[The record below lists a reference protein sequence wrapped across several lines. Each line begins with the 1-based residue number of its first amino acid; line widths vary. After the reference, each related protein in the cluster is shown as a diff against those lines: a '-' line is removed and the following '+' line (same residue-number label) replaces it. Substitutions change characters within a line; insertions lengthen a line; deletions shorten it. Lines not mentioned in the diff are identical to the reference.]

1 MTEGEALIHL
11 RVPAAT
17 KARWVRESRAAGMR
31 LTDWI
36 VARIDGQ
43 KGEKTMIRTQYT
55 IRPTVLTTDT
65 RAAADA
71 CNRELMAAGDTYSRE
86 AAEEKIKECAPS
98 LREWLT
104 IEAEDVEAW
113 EAWEDG
119 ARDDAV
125 RFIIPAGGV
134 VDIAEAGAA
143 ALGVDV
149 SERLNV
155 DRV

>member
-1 MTEGEALIHL
+1 MTGSDALIHL

-43 KGEKTMIRTQYT
+43 KGETMIQYT
-55 IRPTVLTTDT
+55 IRPTVMTVDT

-71 CNRELMAAGDTYSRE
+71 CNRELASAGDTFDRC
-86 AAEEKIKECAPS
+86 AVEEKLAECAPS

-104 IEAEDVEAW
+104 IDAEEIEVE
-113 EAWEDG
+113 E
-119 ARDDAV
+119 
-125 RFIIPAGGV
+125 
-134 VDIAEAGAA
+134 
-143 ALGVDV
+143 
-149 SERLNV
+149 
-155 DRV
+155 

>member
-1 MTEGEALIHL
+1 MIDASIHL
-11 RVPAAT
+11 RVPAAV

-55 IRPTVLTTDT
+55 IRPTVMTVDA

-71 CNRELMAAGDTYSRE
+71 CNLELMAAGDTYSLR
-86 AAEEKIKECAPS
+86 AAEEKVEECAVS
-98 LREWLT
+98 LRDALK
-104 IEAEDVEAW
+104 IEGADYEVW
-113 EAWEDG
+113 RAWEDG
-119 ARDDAV
+119 EKDDAV
-125 RFIIPAGGV
+125 EFLVPLDGKAHDV
-134 VDIAEAGAA
+134 ADMGAS

-149 SERLNV
+149 SEQLNV
-155 DRV
+155 EAV

>member
-1 MTEGEALIHL
+1 MSDALIHL
-11 RVPAAT
+11 RVPAEQ

-71 CNRELMAAGDTYSRE
+71 CNRELASAGDTFDRR
-86 AAEEKIKECAPS
+86 AVEKKLAECAPG
-98 LREWLT
+98 LREWLSIDAEE
-104 IEAEDVEAW
+104 IEVE
-113 EAWEDG
+113 E
-119 ARDDAV
+119 
-125 RFIIPAGGV
+125 
-134 VDIAEAGAA
+134 
-143 ALGVDV
+143 
-149 SERLNV
+149 
-155 DRV
+155 

>member
-1 MTEGEALIHL
+1 
-11 RVPAAT
+11 
-17 KARWVRESRAAGMR
+17 
-31 LTDWI
+31 
-36 VARIDGQ
+36 
-43 KGEKTMIRTQYT
+43 MIRTQYT
-55 IRPTVLTTDT
+55 IRPSVLTVDT

-71 CNRELMAAGDTYSRE
+71 CNRELASAGDTFDRSE
-86 AAEEKIKECAPS
+86 VEKKLDECAPS

-104 IEAEDVEAW
+104 VDAEDVEAW

-125 RFIIPAGGV
+125 SFIVPAGGV

-155 DRV
+155 ARV

>member
-1 MTEGEALIHL
+1 MTSSEALIHL
-11 RVPAAT
+11 RVPAEL

-36 VARIDGQ
+36 TARVGH
-43 KGEKTMIRTQYT
+43 KGNEMARTEYT
-55 IRPTVLTTDT
+55 IRPTVLTVDT

>member
-1 MTEGEALIHL
+1 
-11 RVPAAT
+11 
-17 KARWVRESRAAGMR
+17 
-31 LTDWI
+31 
-36 VARIDGQ
+36 
-43 KGEKTMIRTQYT
+43 MIQYT
-55 IRPTVLTTDT
+55 IRPSVLTVDT

-71 CNRELMAAGDTYSRE
+71 CNRELASSGNTFDRSAV
-86 AAEEKIKECAPS
+86 EKKLDECALS

-104 IEAEDVEAW
+104 VDAEDVEAW

-125 RFIIPAGGV
+125 RFIVPAGGV

-155 DRV
+155 ARV